1 MADPR
6 GENRS
11 YSGYGNKSTGAGSYS
26 NKSGNGVGATSSGSD
41 DKRQKKQGI
50 QVALG
55 NAYYDKNGAY
65 VVLKKPATVTKS
77 SAVTTPV
84 ASANIIQTQ
93 NSGSASYNSGPTK
106 VPSYSQGDG
115 QMSPALAARQ
125 NNASSKKAAT
135 STPLSLSTGGT
146 SDNISSTQ
154 PKTLRSVAP
163 TNLAARNY
171 GKFDNSTYQA
181 IAESNK
187 NSTMPSMLLS
197 AIKNDK
203 YRNDEVS
210 YNQAYWAGL
219 RSGNTSQADMK
230 AKQDAIGMKKSYSGD
245 RVITPD
251 MQRRASDDL
260 SRVTG
265 SMAVLDDPKMTAEKR
280 ADLIKSGILVGGVTK
295 NVGDP
300 YGFFNERQD
309 TTYNYKGGP
318 SIVTRANDPSLFGVG
333 LGAKTSTTFVDGVAV
348 AEKTGG
354 DGLGNGAGLEFLTVP
369 EGINDTTTVDPVVD
383 PVVDPNSLDSINKA
397 IAETTDP
404 EELKSLYQRR
414 LSLMRMD
421 RTRTRF
427 AGLLDDADTKKS
439 QMSIV

>member
-1 MADPR
+1 MPSIDDGYGNAKTTASR
-6 GENRS
+6 KSS
-11 YSGYGNKSTGAGSYS
+11 YSGGG
-26 NKSGNGVGATSSGSD
+26 D

-65 VVLKKPATVTKS
+65 VVKKKPATVTKS

-93 NSGSASYNSGPTK
+93 GGVLRDGLAPAPSVVN
-106 VPSYSQGDG
+106 SYSQGDG

-135 STPLSLSTGGT
+135 STPISLSTGGT
-146 SDNISSTQ
+146 SNNISSTQ

-181 IAESNK
+181 SVESNK

-265 SMAVLDDPKMTAEKR
+265 SMAVTDDPKMTAEKR

-309 TTYNYKGGP
+309 TTYNYEGGP

-333 LGAKTSTTFVDGVAV
+333 LGDKTSTTFVNGVAV
-348 AEKTGG
+348 AKKTGG
-354 DGLGNGAGLEFLTVP
+354 DELGNGAVVDTLTVP
-369 EGINDTTTVDPVVD
+369 EGINDTTSVDPVD
-383 PVVDPNSLDSINKA
+383 PVDPNSLDSINKA

-427 AGLLDDADTKKS
+427 AGLLDDAETTKS

>member
-11 YSGYGNKSTGAGSYS
+11 YSGYGNKSSGAGSYS

-65 VVLKKPATVTKS
+65 VVKKKPATVTKS
-77 SAVTTPV
+77 SAVTTPL
-84 ASANIIQTQ
+84 ASAYKKTAYDITADKAYLG
-93 NSGSASYNSGPTK
+93 NSGKGDKK
-106 VPSYSQGDG
+106 VSPSI
-115 QMSPALAARQ
+115 
-125 NNASSKKAAT
+125 T
-135 STPLSLSTGGT
+135 SLSTGSA

-154 PKTLRSVAP
+154 PKSLRSVAP

-181 IAESNK
+181 SVESNK

-210 YNQAYWAGL
+210 YNQAYFAARL
-219 RSGNTSQADMK
+219 SGGATQAELK
-230 AKQDAIGMKKSYSGD
+230 AEQDAIGMKKSYSGD

-265 SMAVLDDPKMTAEKR
+265 SMATLQN
-280 ADLIKSGILVGGVTK
+280 GGVTK

-333 LGAKTSTTFVDGVAV
+333 LGDKTSTTFVDDVAV
-348 AEKTGG
+348 AKKTGG

-369 EGINDTTTVDPVVD
+369 EGFNDTTSVDPVVD
-383 PVVDPNSLDSINKA
+383 PVDPNSLDSINKA

-427 AGLLDDADTKKS
+427 AGLLDDAETTKS

>member
-1 MADPR
+1 MAW
-6 GENRS
+6 
-11 YSGYGNKSTGAGSYS
+11 T
-26 NKSGNGVGATSSGSD
+26 
-41 DKRQKKQGI
+41 QK
-50 QVALG
+50 
-55 NAYYDKNGAY
+55 
-65 VVLKKPATVTKS
+65 TKS
-77 SAVTTPV
+77 SSSKTPTRSRNNKQKARRAAAAAAAAAPRDDNQNNNQRGNLPSEVNNVRPATPIKSTAVTTPLGSTYKKT
-84 ASANIIQTQ
+84 AYDIAADKAYLG
-93 NSGSASYNSGPTK
+93 NSGKGDKK
-106 VPSYSQGDG
+106 VSPSI
-115 QMSPALAARQ
+115 
-125 NNASSKKAAT
+125 T
-135 STPLSLSTGGT
+135 SLSTGST
-146 SDNISSTQ
+146 SNNISSTQ
-154 PKTLRSVAP
+154 PKSLRSVAP

-181 IAESNK
+181 SVESNK

-210 YNQAYWAGL
+210 YNQAYFAARL
-219 RSGNTSQADMK
+219 SGGATQAELK
-230 AKQDAIGMKKSYSGD
+230 AEQDAIGMKKSYSGD

-251 MQRRASDDL
+251 MQRKASDDL

-309 TTYNYKGGP
+309 TTYNYEGGP

-348 AEKTGG
+348 AKKTGG

-369 EGINDTTTVDPVVD
+369 EGINDTTPVDPVD
-383 PVVDPNSLDSINKA
+383 LNSLDSINKA

-404 EELKSLYQRR
+404 EKLKSLYQRR

>member
-1 MADPR
+1 MGYGTYRTGTSEGNESKVTR
-6 GENRS
+6 GL
-11 YSGYGNKSTGAGSYS
+11 YSGG
-26 NKSGNGVGATSSGSD
+26 GSD

-65 VVLKKPATVTKS
+65 VVKKKPATVTKS

-210 YNQAYWAGL
+210 YNQAYFAARL
-219 RSGNTSQADMK
+219 SGGATQAELK
-230 AKQDAIGMKKSYSGD
+230 AEQDAIGMKKSYSGD

-251 MQRRASDDL
+251 MQRRARDDL

-309 TTYNYKGGP
+309 TTYNYEGGP

-348 AEKTGG
+348 AKKTGG

-369 EGINDTTTVDPVVD
+369 EGINDTTSADPVDPVD
-383 PVVDPNSLDSINKA
+383 PVDPNSLDSINKA